1 MPLREELDS
10 LAEVCFNCR
19 VKSHGAFFSRKR
31 VTSGFYIVDI
41 MALHNGKS
49 SEGPELKSL
58 LFSQPSARSYIVCSG
73 IHRLYESHDNGAH
86 KPTDSVLIQNPNR
99 HPPFQT
105 AARSCWRARRVSKH
119 LWDAIPK
126 EIGSKFHDG
135 VCRSFSA
142 RPGPK
147 SSNRDAL

>member
-41 MALHNGKS
+41 IILHNGKS

-73 IHRLYESHDNGAH
+73 IHRLYKSHDNGAH
-86 KPTDSVLIQNPNR
+86 EPTDNVFIQNPSR
-99 HPPFQT
+99 HPPLQI
-105 AARSCWRARRVSKH
+105 AARSCWRAHRVSKQ

-126 EIGSKFHDG
+126 EFCSKFHEG